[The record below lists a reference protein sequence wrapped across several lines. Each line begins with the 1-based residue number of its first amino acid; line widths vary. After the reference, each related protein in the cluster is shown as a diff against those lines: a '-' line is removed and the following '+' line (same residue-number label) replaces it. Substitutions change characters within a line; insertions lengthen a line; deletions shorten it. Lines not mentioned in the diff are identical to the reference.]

1 MIKSTKDKLKK
12 YHIEFRHITAV
23 VLMLVVF
30 QFILSLV
37 QRSSFND
44 LLTETQHWY
53 QRHSA
58 EILGNTNATSLEL
71 LIENVDSFE
80 NLGETQ
86 RRKIIQSFNIILTQQ
101 ILERNI
107 KEICIVTEQS
117 GSIITIDNGIDLL
130 HFLENKQLSSARN
143 SQHKTAVSLYKKK
156 YETIKKN
163 EEILTSIEKQNEF
176 DILVPLAPRGEL
188 IGLFYICSNPD
199 FSSISSEILSN
210 YNQVAIIYLSIIL
223 LGLLTMY
230 YITTYTMRERDRV
243 QQKLFEEQQQNL
255 KRQIEHEKESLFTK
269 RIYHTH
275 HKAEKVMGF
284 IKDDLR
290 ELSTE
295 NTELIKDKVT
305 KYANF
310 VARAI
315 YDMKWYDPP
324 INTIRN
330 PIFKTNVNQLIRFI
344 VNNIFLRVSSKM
356 EKFKF
361 TLVLDEKFP
370 LVGINEFVVWEIIEP
385 LIQNSIDHA
394 PERNIEII
402 ISTKYLPE
410 EKISQLIIEDNGD
423 GIPQN
428 LIESNEE
435 KIQKI
440 FLENVSTKNLTQRNS
455 GYGCYIAHQLA
466 TKKCGWDLTAQ
477 NMEIG
482 CKFIFTLKV

>member
-53 QRHSA
+53 QKHSA

-80 NLGETQ
+80 NLGESQ
-86 RRKIIQSFNIILTQQ
+86 RRKIVQSFNIILTQQ

-107 KEICIVTEQS
+107 KEICIVTEQN

-130 HFLENKQLSSARN
+130 HFLENKQISSERN
-143 SQHKTAVSLYKKK
+143 SQHKTAVQLYKTK
-156 YETIKKN
+156 YKTIKKN
-163 EEILTSIEKQNEF
+163 EEILTLIEKQNEF

-188 IGLFYICSNPD
+188 IGMFYICSNPD
-199 FSSISSEILSN
+199 FSSISSEFLSN

-290 ELSTE
+290 ELTAE
-295 NTELIKDKVT
+295 NTELIKEKVT

-330 PIFKTNVNQLIRFI
+330 PIFRTNVNQLIRFI
-344 VNNIFLRVSSKM
+344 VNNIFLRVTSKM

-361 TLVLDEKFP
+361 TLNLDEKFP

-410 EKISQLIIEDNGD
+410 ENVSQIIIEDNGD
-423 GIPQN
+423 GIPHN

-435 KIQKI
+435 GIQKI

-466 TKKCGWDLTAQ
+466 TKKCGWNLTAE
-477 NMEIG
+477 NLEIG

>member
-53 QRHSA
+53 QKHSA

-80 NLGETQ
+80 NLGESQ
-86 RRKIIQSFNIILTQQ
+86 RRKIVQSFNIILTQQ

-107 KEICIVTEQS
+107 KEICIVTEQN

-130 HFLENKQLSSARN
+130 HFLENKQISSERN
-143 SQHKTAVSLYKKK
+143 SQHKTAVQLYKTK
-156 YETIKKN
+156 YKTIKKN
-163 EEILTSIEKQNEF
+163 EEILTLIEKQNEF

-188 IGLFYICSNPD
+188 IGMFYICSNPD
-199 FSSISSEILSN
+199 FSSISSEFLSN

-290 ELSTE
+290 ELTAE

-330 PIFKTNVNQLIRFI
+330 PIFRTNVNQLIRFI
-344 VNNIFLRVSSKM
+344 VNNIFLRVTSKM

-361 TLVLDEKFP
+361 TLNLDEKFP

-410 EKISQLIIEDNGD
+410 ENVSQIIIEDNGD
-423 GIPQN
+423 GIPHN

-435 KIQKI
+435 GIQKI

-466 TKKCGWDLTAQ
+466 TKKCGWNLTAE
-477 NMEIG
+477 NLEIG